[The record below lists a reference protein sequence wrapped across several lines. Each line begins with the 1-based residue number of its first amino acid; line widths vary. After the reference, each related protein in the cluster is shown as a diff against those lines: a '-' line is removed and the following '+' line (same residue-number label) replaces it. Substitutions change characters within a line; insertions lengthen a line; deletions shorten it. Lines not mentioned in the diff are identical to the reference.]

1 MPNMNGF
8 ELLSGIRTRFP
19 ELPAIAIR
27 GEFVSVHESPLAD
40 AFFQKGH
47 YEVPNFLTTV
57 SDLLSSSR
65 KDRRKAQANPIW
77 APTGDA
83 PIMLTCAKCLHSFP
97 LIHPTSHINRSKRIA
112 FFAEHSWK
120 SICLQSAL
128 PNPRVRSSTI
138 SPLIAPLRK
147 STVGDPRKIDEKQGK
162 NVITRAGLHLL
173 QAQFELPTLPQSS
186 NIVATAESVL

>member
-1 MPNMNGF
+1 LSSILQQAGYVVDTAEDGFVALRRIQHALPDLVITDRQMPNMNGF
-8 ELLSGIRTRFP
+8 ELLSTIRTRFP
-19 ELPAIAIR
+19 ELPAIAIS

-83 PIMLTCAKCLHSFP
+83 PIMLTCAKCLRSFP
-97 LIHPTSHINRSKRIA
+97 IDPSDESHQSKQTDCIFCGA
-112 FFAEHSWK
+112 QLE
-120 SICLQSAL
+120 I
-128 PNPRVRSSTI
+128 
-138 SPLIAPLRK
+138 
-147 STVGDPRKIDEKQGK
+147 
-162 NVITRAGLHLL
+162 HLL
-173 QAQFELPTLPQSS
+173 AIGVAQPAST
-186 NIVATAESVL
+186 